1 MLWGVLWKWLYMTL
15 LHERNMD
22 PELSCIHSLH
32 WGDAPLGSYCHI
44 FAPTVARCGVQVYST
59 FTIWSCSEPGGSL
72 SVAFKFPSNVVE
84 IIQIYP
90 FPQREVLTLICCLRV
105 CSSFPS
111 LSTCN
116 SIALPSQ
123 LKKLSKMLVAFLVC
137 SEIFSMLLDSRS
149 PLRVSNNFAPLILGP
164 EVGALGRHL
173 HLVLLFRLTFFQ
185 RQVKL
190 LSPFKIDLIFRKHP
204 IFFPSLPM
212 SNS

>member
-1 MLWGVLWKWLYMTL
+1 
-15 LHERNMD
+15 MD
-22 PELSCIHSLH
+22 PELSSIRSIH

-59 FTIWSCSEPGGSL
+59 FTIWNCSEPGGSL
-72 SVAFKFPSNVVE
+72 SFAFEVPSNVVE
-84 IIQIYP
+84 IIQIFP
-90 FPQREVLTLICCLRV
+90 FTQREVLTLICCLRV
-105 CSSFPS
+105 CSPFPS

-123 LKKLSKMLVAFLVC
+123 LKKKLSKMLVVFLVC
-137 SEIFSMLLDSRS
+137 SEIVSMLLDSHS
-149 PLRVSNNFAPLILGP
+149 PLRVSNTFAPLILGP
-164 EVGALGRHL
+164 EVGALGPHL

-204 IFFPSLPM
+204 TFFPSLPM